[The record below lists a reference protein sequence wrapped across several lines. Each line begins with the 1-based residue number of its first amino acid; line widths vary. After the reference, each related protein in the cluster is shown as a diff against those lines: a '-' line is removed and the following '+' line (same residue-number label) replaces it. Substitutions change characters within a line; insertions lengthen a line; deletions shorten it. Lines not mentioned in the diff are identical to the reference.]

1 MNPVIIVGAGWAGLA
16 AAVELARRDIPVQIL
31 EAATVAGGRARSFAH
46 DGLITDN
53 GQHLMLGAYD
63 QTLQLLTDVG
73 VDAATVLRRV
83 PLHLQSYDLAGRSY
97 NVQAPKLPAPLHLA
111 WAMLRAQG
119 FNFAERRA
127 MLQASLHMRA
137 THFSL
142 VADMTVT
149 EWLATLKQPKSV
161 VEKWWEPLCLAALTT
176 PIQKASTKIFLRVL
190 RDAFAQHR
198 AASDLLYFRVPL
210 ADVLPQPAMN
220 CIEARGGQIHLG
232 CRVESVFS
240 EPGIVRIKT
249 IDGRE
254 WLGSHLILATTSLQA
269 RRLLQPYYQDGL
281 ETLLSQLAAHLYAPI
296 CTTYVQLA
304 APVNLPQPMVGMLG
318 TLAQWV
324 FDLGYSGQPRRIA
337 VVVSG
342 EGKHMAL
349 AIPQYEEKILGE
361 LSRVFPHWPA
371 VMDVTT
377 IREKRA
383 VLSMRVDID
392 RLRPNN
398 ETPLPRIW
406 LAGDYTDTC
415 YPSTLEGAVRSGR
428 SAAAL
433 VQRFFEREGQSL

>member
-1 MNPVIIVGAGWAGLA
+1 MKPVVIVGAGWAGLA
-16 AAVELARRDIPVQIL
+16 AAVELARHDIPVQIF
-31 EAATVAGGRARSFAH
+31 EAATVAGGRARSFTH
-46 DGLITDN
+46 DGIISDN

-63 QTLQLLTDVG
+63 QTLQLMADIG
-73 VDAATVLRRV
+73 VDASTVLQRV
-83 PLHLQSYDLAGRSY
+83 PLHLQSYDLDGRSY
-97 NVQAPKLPAPLHLA
+97 NVHAPKLPAPLHLA
-111 WAMLRAQG
+111 WAMFRAQG

-127 MLQASLHMRA
+127 MLHASLHMRA

-142 VADMTVT
+142 VVDMTVT

-220 CIEARGGQIHLG
+220 YIQARGGQVHLG
-232 CRVESVFS
+232 CRVESVHNDIGS
-240 EPGIVRIKT
+240 VRVKS

-254 WLGSHLILATTSLQA
+254 WFGSQLILATTPLQA
-269 RRLLQPYYQDGL
+269 RRLLQPFYADGL
-281 ETLLSQLAAHLYAPI
+281 ETLLSQLAAHFYAPI

-304 APVNLPQPMVGMLG
+304 ASVNLPQPMVGMLG

-324 FDLGYSGQPRRIA
+324 FDLGYSGQPGRIA

-342 EGKHMAL
+342 EGKHMDL
-349 AIPQYEEKILGE
+349 SIPQYEEKILAE
-361 LSRVFPHWPA
+361 LRRVFPQWPA
-371 VMDVTT
+371 ALNVTT

-392 RLRPNN
+392 RLRPAN
-398 ETPLPRIW
+398 ETPLPRIY
-406 LAGDYTDTC
+406 LAGDYTNTG

-433 VQRFFEREGQSL
+433 VQRFYSGTG